1 MVGMLRNRFVV
12 SQGALLLM
20 ELMTFFFFQSTEN
33 QKFHQ
38 SDDVTSFPGLMR
50 GPGSEGGVFSV
61 VSFHFSAS
69 RLLVN
74 RVQNWL

>member
-12 SQGALLLM
+12 SQGALFLM
-20 ELMTFFFFQSTEN
+20 ELMTFFFSRQKTKIFTKVMTSRHFQ
-33 QKFHQ
+33 
-38 SDDVTSFPGLMR
+38 GYLR
-50 GPGSEGGVFSV
+50 GPGSEGGVFNV
-61 VSFHFSAS
+61 VSFHFSAG